1 MPEYALWSL
10 VIALIVLALGVT
22 LKAVEYRR
30 SFDKADKEA
39 SDLRSEMAML
49 KNKNEQAIA
58 RMTKLHEDDT
68 AHLVKAVQ
76 EINSQK
82 LQHGDPISSL
92 IPVSKAGDVN
102 IAGGAGGQHG
112 DGGAVRIVGSS
123 FKAGDA

>member
-1 MPEYALWSL
+1 MPESSLWSL
-10 VIALIVLALGVT
+10 VIALIVLALGGT

-39 SDLRSEMAML
+39 SDLRSEMATL
-49 KNKNEQAIA
+49 KNENEQAIA
-58 RMTKLHEDDT
+58 RMAKLHQDNT

-76 EINSQK
+76 EFNAQK

-102 IAGGAGGQHG
+102 ITGGAGSQHG
-112 DGGAVRIVGSS
+112 DGGAVNITGGS